1 MQQRPVSLTIIG
13 WFLIV
18 TSGLGLLFM
27 PFAFNNPMTTRIYAQ
42 SPLPASA
49 HLTIGVIGGLI
60 TVACGFGI
68 LKGFNW
74 SRFVYVS
81 WSLIGFAISI
91 TTLPVKSMILLSL
104 PFFAVIVFF
113 LFRPTA
119 NAWFNRTA
127 PAEG

>member
-1 MQQRPVSLTIIG
+1 MQQRPVSLTVIG

-42 SPLPASA
+42 SPLPVSA
-49 HLTIGVIGGLI
+49 HLTIGVLGGLI
-60 TVACGFGI
+60 TLACGFGI

-74 SRFVYVS
+74 SRFVYIG
-81 WSLIGFAISI
+81 WSLIGTAISLA
-91 TTLPVKSMILLSL
+91 TLPVTSIALLGL
-104 PFFAVIVFF
+104 VFLAVIAFF

-119 NAWFNRTA
+119 NAWFNRA
-127 PAEG
+127 AAAEG